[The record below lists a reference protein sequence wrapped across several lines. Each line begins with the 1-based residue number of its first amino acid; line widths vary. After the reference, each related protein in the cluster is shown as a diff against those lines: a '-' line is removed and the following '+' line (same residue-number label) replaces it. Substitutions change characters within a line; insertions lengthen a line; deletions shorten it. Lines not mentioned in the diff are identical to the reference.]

1 MSPSPRSSPSP
12 SSSSWLEHIIVHYRW
27 AFVLL
32 LLPVS
37 LAYDVLYYARSAVV
51 FWLNSAPGRHGQK
64 VAEVQRQ
71 VRRWREEGDHRKMC
85 TARPGE
91 EGGDVI

>member
-1 MSPSPRSSPSP
+1 MPSPRSTPKDPSF
-12 SSSSWLEHIIVHYRW
+12 LEHVIVHYRW
-27 AFVLL
+27 VFVLF

-37 LAYDVLYYARSAVV
+37 LVYDVLYYARSSLV
-51 FWLNSAPGRHGQK
+51 FWMSSAPGRHPEK

-71 VRRWREEGDHRKMC
+71 VRARMDEGDQRQMC

-91 EGGDVI
+91 GA